1 MTEKINKRIS
11 IPAFWLLLVAMLCYP
26 GCEFEQLHQNFD
38 PNSGPV
44 TPAFE
49 VDSISNNGYNPSLVF
64 FKNNSTGGDIYSWN
78 FGDPASGG
86 DNTSTDKNPSHLYE
100 NPGVY
105 TVSLTVENAET
116 NVENTVNMNVTIEET
131 HTFSRT
137 FSNVGSTFRRFWDA
151 LVLENGDY
159 LIMGAQGD
167 DNDTDPYFIKYD
179 EEGNN
184 RSGFPKVVELTG
196 KGEARAGIETSNG
209 NIAVTGYFNNGG
221 FNDEKVALYQFDQDL
236 NLMAGFPKT
245 YGSTTRGTG
254 YDIIETASGGY
265 AIVGG
270 IGGSGGADFFVTML
284 TASAQELNNF
294 PRTYNE
300 FDFTE
305 TANAILQLDNEEFIM
320 IGSDVTLFRLFI
332 NRMDAS
338 GNDMNGSPFYIDG
351 RDGNDFIVLPDGS
364 LMIVGRNLQRMDL
377 NGNDFPGFPKNLGNR
392 FTGNDIILTR
402 EGDVV
407 FVGQLDD
414 DLVLYRTDLNG
425 TPLAGFPKTFP
436 ASERSMA
443 YSVTQA
449 SDGGFL
455 IAGTIFTSDS
465 RGYVIK
471 TDANGLVED

>member
-1 MTEKINKRIS
+1 MTEKINKRTS
-11 IPAFWLLLVAMLCYP
+11 IPAFWLLLVAMVCYP

-49 VDSISNNGYNPSLVF
+49 VDSISNNGYNPSLVS

-86 DNTSTDKNPSHLYE
+86 NNSSADKNPSHLYE

-105 TVSLTVENAET
+105 TVSLTVENSLTNEDET
-116 NVENTVNMNVTIEET
+116 TSMDVTIEET

-137 FSNVGSTFRRFWDA
+137 LGGVGTVFTRLWDVV
-151 LVLENGDY
+151 VLDDGDY
-159 LIMGAQGD
+159 LIMGAKGD
-167 DNDTDPYFIKYD
+167 DNDTDPYFQKYN
-179 EEGNN
+179 EEGNS
-184 RSGFPKVVELTG
+184 RAGFPKTVELAG
-196 KGEARAGIETSNG
+196 KGEARAGIEISSG
-209 NIAVTGYFNNGG
+209 NIAVTGYVNNGG
-221 FNDEKVALYQFDQDL
+221 FNDEMVAFYQFDQNL
-236 NLMAGFPKT
+236 NLQAGFPKT
-245 YGSTTRGTG
+245 YGSTSRGAG
-254 YDIIETASGGY
+254 HDIIQTSSGGY

-284 TASAQELNNF
+284 AANAQELNNF

-305 TANAILQLDNEEFIM
+305 TANAIMQLENDEFIM
-320 IGSDVTLFRLFI
+320 IGSDVTLGRLFI

-338 GNDMNGSPFYIDG
+338 GNDLDNHPFYIDG
-351 RDGNDFIVLPDGS
+351 RDGNGMVVLPDES
-364 LMIVGRNLQRMDL
+364 IMIVGRNLQRMDL
-377 NGNDFPGFPKNLGNR
+377 NGNDFPGFPKSYGNR

-407 FVGQLDD
+407 FVGQLED

-425 TPLAGFPKTFP
+425 TPLSGFPKTFP
-436 ASERSMA
+436 TTDRSMA
-443 YSVTQA
+443 YSVAQTP
-449 SDGGFL
+449 DGGFL
-455 IAGTIFTSDS
+455 IAGTIFDSDS
-465 RGYVIK
+465 KGYVIK